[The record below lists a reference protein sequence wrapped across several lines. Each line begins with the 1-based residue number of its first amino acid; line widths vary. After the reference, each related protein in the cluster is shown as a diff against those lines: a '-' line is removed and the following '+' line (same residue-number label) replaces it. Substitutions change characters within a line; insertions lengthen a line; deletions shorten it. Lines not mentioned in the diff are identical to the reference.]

1 VAGLQLENVHKS
13 YGSVEVI
20 RDISLDI
27 EEGEFIVLVGPSGC
41 GKSTLLRCIAGL
53 EPVTKGRLVQ
63 DGVDITGATPVERG
77 VAMVFQTY
85 ALYPHMTVAENI
97 GFGLRIA
104 GENKAKATERVLEIA
119 KLLKLES
126 LLSRKPRALSGGQ
139 RQRVAIGRALARSP
153 KLFLF
158 DEPLSNLDASLRAE
172 MRVELAKLHSAL
184 GNTMIYV
191 THDQVEGMTLAD
203 RIVIMNAGAVEQ
215 DGAPLTLFNYPANKF
230 VAGFLGQPPINF
242 IKIVPTKAS
251 GAAVSAELPGGV
263 TLSLPFETDF
273 TGKDAVEIGV
283 RPEDAIVTLKGA
295 GLKLT
300 VDVVEHLGNETI
312 LYGRLV
318 DEQPMTV
325 RLPGQ
330 AKFEPGN
337 TVFLDLAPEKVIVF
351 DRDGENLRK
360 LNG

>member
-1 VAGLQLENVHKS
+1 
-13 YGSVEVI
+13 
-20 RDISLDI
+20 
-27 EEGEFIVLVGPSGC
+27 
-41 GKSTLLRCIAGL
+41 
-53 EPVTKGRLVQ
+53 
-63 DGVDITGATPVERG
+63 
-77 VAMVFQTY
+77 
-85 ALYPHMTVAENI
+85 
-97 GFGLRIA
+97 
-104 GENKAKATERVLEIA
+104 
-119 KLLKLES
+119 
-126 LLSRKPRALSGGQ
+126 
-139 RQRVAIGRALARSP
+139 
-153 KLFLF
+153 
-158 DEPLSNLDASLRAE
+158 

-203 RIVIMNAGAVEQ
+203 RIVIMNAGVVEQ

-242 IKIVPTKAS
+242 IKITCIKAS
-251 GAAVSAELPGGV
+251 GAVISTELPGGV
-263 TLSLPFETDF
+263 TLSLPFETGF
-273 TGKDAVEIGV
+273 AGKEAVEIGV

-318 DEQPMTV
+318 DDQLMTV
-325 RLPGQ
+325 RLVGQ
-330 AKFEPGN
+330 AKFEPGD

-351 DRDGENLRK
+351 DRNGKNLRK